1 MKKFKSILIALLL
14 LFVFGSAANAVGN
27 GICSTCH
34 VKMPEMDVRLI
45 SEAMHHKAHPDLEK
59 LGKDLKISEW
69 TVNECLTCHGASN
82 SRIAFKRILHK
93 IHLTS
98 KYFTPK
104 YNGTCITCHVLKKDG
119 EIAIRDVVSSAETIS
134 VPAETLKEAPFLG
147 KQ

>member
-1 MKKFKSILIALLL
+1 MKKMGLIIMALLL
-14 LFVFGSAANAVGN
+14 LFVFGSAVNAAGK

-34 VKMPEMDVRLI
+34 VKMKEMDVRLI
-45 SEAMHHKAHPDLEK
+45 IEAMHYKAHPDLEK

-69 TVNECLTCHGASN
+69 TVNECLTCHASSN
-82 SRIAFKRILHK
+82 SRIAFKRVLHK

-104 YNGTCITCHVLKKDG
+104 YNGTCITCHVLKNDG
-119 EIAIRDVVSSAETIS
+119 EIAIRDTVSSAETVS
-134 VPAETLKEAPFLG
+134 VPAETLKEAPFFG